1 MASNQAVAEW
11 NAGTWRL
18 ENEETWD
25 ISAVM
30 VEDGGGER
38 VRKTTSV
45 AEVT

>member
-1 MASNQAVAEW
+1 MASSQAVAEW
-11 NAGTWRL
+11 NAGAWGL
-18 ENEETWD
+18 ENEETWG
-25 ISAVM
+25 ISVVM